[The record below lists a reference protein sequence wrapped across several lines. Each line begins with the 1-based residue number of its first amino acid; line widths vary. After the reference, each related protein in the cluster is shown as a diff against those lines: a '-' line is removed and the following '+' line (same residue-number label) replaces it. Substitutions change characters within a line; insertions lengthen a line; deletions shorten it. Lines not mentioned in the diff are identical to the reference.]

1 MSKSNEIFI
10 YESIGAGF
18 ADRFKTQLAAFA
30 GKPVTVRINSP
41 GGSVFEGIAA
51 YELLK
56 AHQGRITVLVDGI
69 AASIGS
75 IIAMAGSEIR
85 MGGASMLMIHD
96 ASLATHGTVR
106 QLLKDAG
113 TLEKISNALAG
124 IYADRT
130 KKPLEE
136 IRKLML
142 EETWLTAAECVK
154 LGFADK
160 IDATAKPAATA
171 SWKAADCRLAL
182 PFAARVAAGLTAPTP
197 TRRETSAELD
207 KLRAEN
213 AALKAQLATA
223 AVPELDKLRAEYGK
237 LKDPEAKRKYR
248 LQHWAKFNV
257 KI

>member
-1 MSKSNEIFI
+1 MTNEIFI

-41 GGSVFEGIAA
+41 GGAVFEGLSA

-56 AHQGRITVLVDGI
+56 THGGKVTVIVDGI
-69 AASIGS
+69 AASIAS
-75 IIAMAGSEIR
+75 IIAMSGGEIR
-85 MGGASMLMIHD
+85 MGSASMLMIHD

-124 IYADRT
+124 IYGDRT
-130 KKPLEE
+130 KKPIEE

-182 PFAARVAAGLTAPTP
+182 PFAARVAAGLTAPAP
-197 TRRETSAELD
+197 TRRETSAEID
-207 KLRAEN
+207 RLRSEN
-213 AALKAQLATA
+213 AQLKSKLAASPT
-223 AVPELDKLRAEYGK
+223 VPEADRLRAEYDAIR
-237 LKDPEAKRKYR
+237 DPEARRKFR
-248 LQHWAKFNV
+248 LQHWGKFNV
-257 KI
+257 KIW